1 METRPMQARKSGF
14 TRGAKSAKMLAF
26 RTSTLGQSYPQGCPY
41 PGEVESV
48 VFREPLGSPLSIKA
62 VADLIGC
69 SPWTVRQR
77 YLVAGLPH
85 HRLTR
90 NGKLIFYQ
98 NQVIRWLLTQQE
110 KGGIS
115 Q

>member
-1 METRPMQARKSGF
+1 MEPRRIEARKSGF
-14 TRGAKSAKMLAF
+14 SRGAKSAKMLAF
-26 RTSTLGQSYPQGCPY
+26 RASTLGQSYPQGCPY
-41 PGEVESV
+41 PGEAEPVA
-48 VFREPLGSPLSIKA
+48 FREALGSPLSIQA

-69 SPWTVRQR
+69 SSWTVRQR

-85 HRLTR
+85 HRLTP

-110 KGGIS
+110 KGGMS
-115 Q
+115 L